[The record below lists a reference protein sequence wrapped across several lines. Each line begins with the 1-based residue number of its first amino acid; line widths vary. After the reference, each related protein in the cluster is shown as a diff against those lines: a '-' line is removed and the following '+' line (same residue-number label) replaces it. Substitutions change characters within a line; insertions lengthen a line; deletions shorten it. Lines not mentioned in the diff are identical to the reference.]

1 MTLPDLDR
9 HAPQSALEIQTSP
22 PGHVRDR
29 RSQAA
34 VARQKGDRPLTTR
47 HPRTS
52 VDSDEYNA
60 YGVVPQ
66 PPTTLWCHL
75 DISALYR
82 RQASRGGRP
91 LSCNAPSN
99 HSTSGCVHP
108 DNSCGYV
115 VSRFFVHWLEQL
127 SQHET
132 TCALL
137 VTRSSRLHF
146 ILFQVIKEH
155 AKNCIAYTMRAHY
168 NGHISDS

>member
-1 MTLPDLDR
+1 MTLPNLDR

-34 VARQKGDRPLTTR
+34 MARQKGDTPLTTR

-60 YGVVPQ
+60 FGVVLQ

-75 DISALYR
+75 NTSALYR
-82 RQASRGGRP
+82 
-91 LSCNAPSN
+91 
-99 HSTSGCVHP
+99 
-108 DNSCGYV
+108 NSCGYV

-132 TCALL
+132 TCALF

-146 ILFQVIKEH
+146 FLSQVI
-155 AKNCIAYTMRAHY
+155 
-168 NGHISDS
+168 